1 MIHNIIVKISETLNT
16 KNLLKTYLQ
25 CTYPIDFYTIC
36 SHFQYGKMKIFDL
49 KKKDNQKKK
58 KKQNKKKK
66 KNKTKKN
73 NNNKQTKQNKQQQKT
88 NT

>member
-25 CTYPIDFYTIC
+25 STYPVDFCTIC

-49 KKKDNQKKK
+49 KR
-58 KKQNKKKK
+58 
-66 KNKTKKN
+66 
-73 NNNKQTKQNKQQQKT
+73 KQTNKQQQKT
-88 NT
+88 ILMHSSM